1 MKNNIKEVIRK
12 KGLKNTWIAEQ
23 VGCKP
28 CDISNYISGVR
39 KPTHDRLVMLARVCG
54 CSVSDLYPDVKRK
67 TTFII

>member
-1 MKNNIKEVIRK
+1 MNRIKEVIQES
-12 KGLKNTWIAEQ
+12 GLKAKWIAEQ
-23 VGCKP
+23 IGCKP

>member
-1 MKNNIKEVIRK
+1 MKNNIKEVIRN
-12 KGLKNTWIAEQ
+12 KGLKNRWVAEQ

-28 CDISNYISGVR
+28 CDISNYISGIR
-39 KPTHDRLVMLARVCG
+39 KPTHNRLVMLARICG